1 MGVVTLQV
9 PESQVIEWI
18 RQLSPSGKQ
27 AVLKALIPQ
36 LDKLESLLDYG
47 SQRIRALCAERDVA
61 WDSLSEDERE
71 RLIDELLREA

>member
-71 RLIDELLREA
+71 QLIDELLHEA